1 MGVRYIGD
9 EAVRFPGSAM
19 TAVGVANIF
28 LLVCVVWV
36 VWERRLTFGSRF
48 DSPITIGTVL
58 FGAGV
63 GLTSPWPVV
72 AGFPFPFT
80 GKYFALIVIGQFC
93 LLAATVFGIKA
104 VYLRLLADEALN
116 RFFRRRI
123 APLTAV
129 ASVALMICFVASSL
143 TLPRPVDRPAF
154 GALDRW
160 LAASWL
166 VYFGILAVLGLI
178 LSYGVARLRKDPR
191 SVMLRVLLLSMV
203 PASLSALV
211 IGYAL
216 VSSGDVNVWIVAWL
230 INYVAFFGTAI
241 AFVMQWR
248 RRVRVLLPRR

>member
-1 MGVRYIGD
+1 MI
-9 EAVRFPGSAM
+9 
-19 TAVGVANIF
+19 AVGVANVV

-36 VWERRLTFGSRF
+36 VWQRRLTFGSRF

-80 GKYFALIVIGQFC
+80 GKYFALVVIGQFC
-93 LLAATVFGIKA
+93 FLAAIAFGIKA
-104 VYLRLLADEALN
+104 VYLRLLADEAMDP
-116 RFFRRRI
+116 FMRRRI
-123 APLTAV
+123 APLIAV
-129 ASVALMICFVASSL
+129 ASVALVICFVASSL
-143 TLPRPVDRPAF
+143 TLPRPVDQPSF
-154 GALDRW
+154 GTLDGW

-166 VYFGILAVLGLI
+166 TYFGILAVLGLI
-178 LSYGVARLRKDPR
+178 LSYGVARLRRDPR
-191 SVMLRVLLLSMV
+191 SVMHRALLLSLV
-203 PASLSALV
+203 PASLSSVV

-216 VSSGDVNVWIVAWL
+216 VSSGHVNVWIAMWL

-248 RRVRVLLPRR
+248 RRVRDLLPRR

>member
-1 MGVRYIGD
+1 MI
-9 EAVRFPGSAM
+9 
-19 TAVGVANIF
+19 AVGVANVF

-80 GKYFALIVIGQFC
+80 GKYFAVVVVGQFC
-93 LLAATVFGIKA
+93 FLAAIAFGIKA
-104 VYLRLLADEALN
+104 VYLRLLADEAMN
-116 RFFRRRI
+116 RFFRRWI
-123 APLTAV
+123 VPLIAV
-129 ASVALMICFVASSL
+129 ASVALVICFVASSL
-143 TLPRPVDRPAF
+143 TLPRPVDQPSF
-154 GALDRW
+154 GTLDRW

-178 LSYGVARLRKDPR
+178 LSYGVARLRRDPR
-191 SVMLRVLLLSMV
+191 SVMLRILLLSMV
-203 PASLSALV
+203 PASLSAVV

-216 VSSGDVNVWIVAWL
+216 VSSGDVNVWIAAWL
-230 INYVAFFGTAI
+230 VNYAAFFGTAI

-248 RRVRVLLPRR
+248 RRVRALLPRR

>member
-1 MGVRYIGD
+1 
-9 EAVRFPGSAM
+9 M
-19 TAVGVANIF
+19 TAVGVASVL

-80 GKYFALIVIGQFC
+80 GRYFALVVIGQFC
-93 LLAATVFGIKA
+93 FLAATAFGIKA
-104 VYLRLLADEALN
+104 VYLRLLADEAMGP
-116 RFFRRRI
+116 FMRRRI
-123 APLTAV
+123 APLIAA
-129 ASVALMICFVASSL
+129 ASVALVICFVASSL
-143 TLPRPVDRPAF
+143 TLPRPVDRPVF
-154 GALDRW
+154 GTLDRW

-166 VYFGILAVLGLI
+166 AYFGILAVLGLI
-178 LSYGVARLRKDPR
+178 LSYGVARLRRDPR
-191 SVMLRVLLLSMV
+191 SVMHRILLMSIV
-203 PASLSALV
+203 PASLSAVV

-216 VSSGDVNVWIVAWL
+216 VSSGHVNVWIAAWL
-230 INYVAFFGTAI
+230 INYAAFFGTAI

-248 RRVRVLLPRR
+248 RRVRALLPRG

>member
-1 MGVRYIGD
+1 
-9 EAVRFPGSAM
+9 
-19 TAVGVANIF
+19 
-28 LLVCVVWV
+28 
-36 VWERRLTFGSRF
+36 
-48 DSPITIGTVL
+48 
-58 FGAGV
+58 
-63 GLTSPWPVV
+63 
-72 AGFPFPFT
+72 
-80 GKYFALIVIGQFC
+80 
-93 LLAATVFGIKA
+93 VFGIKA
-104 VYLRLLADEALN
+104 VYLRLLADEAMN

-203 PASLSALV
+203 PASLSAVV